1 MAGKWRTCS
10 SGLHLGTPK
19 FILLLYVVFKQFS
32 SSQGGFLRINL
43 FPSIIDAVNNLEV
56 SDLDS
61 KQRQSEVNLDTENTR
76 IAPLEK
82 QLD

>member
-1 MAGKWRTCS
+1 M
-10 SGLHLGTPK
+10 
-19 FILLLYVVFKQFS
+19 VFKQFS

-82 QLD
+82 QLDWTIPAARK